1 MSDADEVPI
10 EKVPTKKSKKI
21 SLAET
26 EEKPAVEETVKPREY
41 VMTPA
46 RKEALERMKIARQKK
61 VLEIQ
66 QKKAE
71 DLRVLEE
78 AKSKKKA
85 PAKKKKQVI
94 VYESESSSEEE
105 NQIIIRRK
113 RKPAKKT
120 VAEETVPDDDD
131 TPPPPPFIPRLRR
144 L

>member
-26 EEKPAVEETVKPREY
+26 AVEEEQKKTREY

-66 QKKAE
+66 EKKAE
-71 DLRVLEE
+71 DLRILEE
-78 AKSKKKA
+78 AKKKA
-85 PAKKKKQVI
+85 QKKTKKQVV
-94 VYESESSSEEE
+94 VYQSESSSEDE
-105 NQIIIRRK
+105 IIIRKK
-113 RKPAKKT
+113 RKPAKKA
-120 VAEETVPDDDD
+120 VVEETDDDD
-131 TPPPPPFIPRLRR
+131 TPPPTPIVPRLRR